1 MTRVARDPLFI
12 CLVLGMVVFV
22 VDGWLGRPPQQHIE
36 VTAADVAR
44 VDAQWRAE
52 MGRPPTEQEL
62 SALIDR
68 HVREEVLYRE
78 ALRLDLDRNDTIVRR
93 RLAQKLQ
100 FVSED
105 LGTGDPPTEK
115 ALRAYYEA
123 HRENYVRHARVTFSH
138 VYWSS
143 DRHTNPVPLARAA
156 LQQLAAGEGDEWR
169 THGDP
174 FLLQRAYAERTYD
187 EIAQLF
193 GRNFAEALPDLALD
207 TWQGPIQSAYGV
219 HAVRVEAR
227 QLQKDQTFQE
237 ALADVRRDLQAERR
251 REANESYYAGLR
263 QRYRVEIT
271 PGALGN
277 GASE

>member
-143 DRHTNPVPLARAA
+143 DRHTTPVPLARAA
-156 LQQLAAGEGDEWR
+156 LQQLAAGEGDAWR
-169 THGDP
+169 THGD
-174 FLLQRAYAERTYD
+174 
-187 EIAQLF
+187 
-193 GRNFAEALPDLALD
+193 FAEALPDLALD

>member
-115 ALRAYYEA
+115 ALRTYYEA
-123 HRENYVRHARVTFSH
+123 HRENYVRHARVTFAH

-174 FLLQRAYAERTYD
+174 FLLHRAYAERTYD

-227 QLQKDQTFQE
+227 QLQQDQTFQE

>member
-123 HRENYVRHARVTFSH
+123 HRENYVRHARVTFAH

-143 DRHTNPVPLARAA
+143 DRHPNPVPLARAA